1 MRVTATKILIV
12 CAVAAAIF
20 SFLADDGFT
29 KLGSLSR
36 SLEQQSRTNERLQ
49 ESVQSLKREVAGL
62 QADAR
67 EVERAARSE
76 LGMARSDEMVVIF
89 EKKGDA
95 SEKSR

>member
-12 CAVAAAIF
+12 CAVAAAAF
-20 SFLADDGFT
+20 SFLADNGFT

-36 SLEQQSRTNERLQ
+36 SLAQQQRSNERLN
-49 ESVQSLKREVAGL
+49 ESVDALKREVAGL

-67 EVERAARSE
+67 SVEKAARSE

-89 EKKGDA
+89 EKKEQAG
-95 SEKSR
+95 EKSR